1 MSPTRKFRDYLTE
14 KLEDPAEAA
23 VYLSVALEEYEADG
37 NQEAFLLAL
46 RTVVEARGGI
56 SELARRTGLNRQ
68 HLYRALSGSGNPTWA
83 TMDAILSALGF
94 RFSIETRPQASPRS
108 PEVLHP

>member
-1 MSPTRKFRDYLTE
+1 MSPTRRFRDYLT
-14 KLEDPAEAA
+14 KDLQNPVRAA
-23 VYLSVALEEYEADG
+23 IYLSVALDEYEADG

-56 SELARRTGLNRQ
+56 GALARKTGLNRQ
-68 HLYRALSGSGNPTWA
+68 HLYRALSGKGNPTWA

-94 RFSIETRPQASPRS
+94 RFAIETRPQEAA
-108 PEVLHP
+108 HQ

>member
-1 MSPTRKFRDYLTE
+1 MSPTRKFRDYLT
-14 KLEDPAEAA
+14 KDLENPARAA

-56 SELARRTGLNRQ
+56 GELARKTALNRQ
-68 HLYRALSGSGNPTWA
+68 HLYRALSGKGNPTWA

-94 RFSIETRPQASPRS
+94 RFAIEQRPQEA
-108 PEVLHP
+108 VHQ

>member
-1 MSPTRKFRDYLTE
+1 MSRTRKFRDYLT
-14 KLEDPAEAA
+14 KDLENPARAA

-56 SELARRTGLNRQ
+56 GALARKTGLNRQ
-68 HLYRALSGSGNPTWA
+68 HLYRALSGKGNPTWA
-83 TMDAILSALGF
+83 TMDAVLSALGF
-94 RFSIETRPQASPRS
+94 RFAIEMRPQEA
-108 PEVLHP
+108 VHQ

>member
-1 MSPTRKFRDYLTE
+1 MSTTRTLRSYLSE

-23 VYLSVALEEYEADG
+23 AYLTVALEEYESDG
-37 NQEAFLLAL
+37 DREAFLLAL
-46 RTVVEARGGI
+46 RTVVDARGGVGAL
-56 SELARRTGLNRQ
+56 SSRTGLNRQ

-94 RFSIETRPQASPRS
+94 RFTIEPREPHAAQA
-108 PEVLHP
+108 

>member
-1 MSPTRKFRDYLTE
+1 MSPTRKFRDYLT
-14 KLEDPAEAA
+14 KDLENPDQAA

-56 SELARRTGLNRQ
+56 GVLASKTGLNRQ
-68 HLYRALSGSGNPTWA
+68 HLYRALSGKGNPTWA
-83 TMDAILSALGF
+83 TMDAVLSALGF
-94 RFSIETRPQASPRS
+94 RFAIEARPREAVRQ
-108 PEVLHP
+108 